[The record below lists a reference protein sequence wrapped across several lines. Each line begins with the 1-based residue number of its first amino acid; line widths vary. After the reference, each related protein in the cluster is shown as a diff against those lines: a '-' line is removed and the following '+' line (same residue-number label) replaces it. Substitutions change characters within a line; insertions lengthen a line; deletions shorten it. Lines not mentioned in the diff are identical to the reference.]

1 MKNLPAATLLLSLI
15 PLVGGCNQEQSGA
28 VAPVASTETSAPSPD
43 SKTVESSV
51 GEPVV
56 IVNGRPIGKL
66 QFAAMLA
73 EVERKHP
80 GTVSTTQVQRAML
93 NEFVTLVVMSQE
105 AEAEGLDIKPSVQ
118 AALEWDR
125 TRTLSQAL
133 IAGYLTSHPITD
145 EDVKQAYDE
154 QFGNEPIREYKARH
168 ILVAGEDDAKSV
180 IAELDKGADFA
191 QLAKDRSTGPSGPK
205 GGDLGWF
212 SPKDMVPEFTEAVAG
227 MEKGTYSETP
237 VKTKFGWHVIQLE
250 DVRETQ
256 PPAFEAVKAQLLAK
270 LREKAITAYATEL
283 RGKAELK
290 PVAKPAPTPAPVPVP
305 APEASAKPDTGEAS
319 GQ

>member
-28 VAPVASTETSAPSPD
+28 VAPLASTETAAPSPD
-43 SKTVESSV
+43 SKTLESSV
-51 GEPVV
+51 AEPVV
-56 IVNGRPIGKL
+56 IVNGKPIGKL
-66 QFAAMLA
+66 QFAAMLT

-80 GTVSTTQVQRAML
+80 GTVSSPQVQRAML
-93 NEFVTLVVMSQE
+93 NELVTLVVMSQQ
-105 AEAEGLDIKPSVQ
+105 AETEGLDTNPNVQ
-118 AALEWDR
+118 AALEWER
-125 TRTLSQAL
+125 TKTLSQAL
-133 IAGYLTSHPITD
+133 IAEYLKSHPITD
-145 EDVKQAYDE
+145 EDVKKAYDE
-154 QFGNEPIREYKARH
+154 QFGSEPIREYKARH
-168 ILVAGEDDAKSV
+168 ILVANEDDAKAV

-191 QLAKDRSTGPSGPK
+191 ELAKERSTGPSGPK

-227 MEKGTYSETP
+227 MEKGTYSKTP

-256 PPAFEAVKAQLLAK
+256 PPALEAVKDKLLAK
-270 LREKAITAYATEL
+270 LREKAITEYAAKL

-290 PVAKPAPTPAPVPVP
+290 PVAQPAPAPAPVP
-305 APEASAKPDTGEAS
+305 APEASAEPDTSEAT